1 VFFFRNTLYLTF
13 ANNYF
18 CDKFNLQLLLLFFE
32 KSLTMDKNQVPDIV
46 VARLPLYLQ
55 TLKRLENDGVYN
67 TSSKDLG
74 LQLGISA
81 AQIRKDL
88 SHFGEFGK
96 QGTGYTIRYLIQCL
110 EEILHVN
117 KVWDMALIGVGFLGH
132 AIVNFQGF
140 NNHGFKIKFVFDSDP
155 KKIGDSVAGYKI
167 FDVKELEN
175 IIRENKIRVAMITV
189 HAENA
194 QQVADNLVKSGV
206 KSILNYA
213 PVILKVP
220 NDVQIQYIDP
230 IIELQHMTYYLE

>member
-1 VFFFRNTLYLTF
+1 MEN
-13 ANNYF
+13 
-18 CDKFNLQLLLLFFE
+18 
-32 KSLTMDKNQVPDIV
+32 SQVPDIV

-55 TLKRLENDGVYN
+55 TLKTLESEGAFN

-74 LQLGISA
+74 QKLGISA

-96 QGTGYTIRYLIQCL
+96 QGTGYSIKYLKRCL
-110 EEILHVN
+110 EEILHVD
-117 KVWDMALIGVGFLGH
+117 KTWDMALIGVGFLGH

-140 NNHGFKIKFVFDSDP
+140 YNQGFKIKCVFDSDHN
-155 KKIGDSVAGYKI
+155 KIGQTVAGFEI
-167 FDVKELEN
+167 TDIEDLEAT
-175 IIRENKIRVAMITV
+175 IRKNKIRVAMITV

-194 QQVADNLVKSGV
+194 QEVADKLINAGV

-213 PVILKVP
+213 PVVLKVP
-220 NDVQIQYIDP
+220 PGIQVQYINP

>member
-1 VFFFRNTLYLTF
+1 ME
-13 ANNYF
+13 
-18 CDKFNLQLLLLFFE
+18 KQL
-32 KSLTMDKNQVPDIV
+32 VPDIV

-55 TLKRLENDGVYN
+55 TLKRLENEGLYN

-74 LQLGISA
+74 LRLGISA

-96 QGTGYTIRYLIQCL
+96 QGTGYSIRYLIQCL
-110 EEILHVN
+110 EDILNVN

-140 NNHGFKIKFVFDSDP
+140 DNHGFKIKYVFDSDP
-155 KKIGDSVAGYKI
+155 KKIGQFVAGYRI
-167 FDVKELEN
+167 SDIQELEK
-175 IIRENKIRVAMITV
+175 IITENKIRVAMITV

-194 QQVADNLVKSGV
+194 QEVTDKLVKAGV

-220 NDVQIQYIDP
+220 DDVQIQYIDP